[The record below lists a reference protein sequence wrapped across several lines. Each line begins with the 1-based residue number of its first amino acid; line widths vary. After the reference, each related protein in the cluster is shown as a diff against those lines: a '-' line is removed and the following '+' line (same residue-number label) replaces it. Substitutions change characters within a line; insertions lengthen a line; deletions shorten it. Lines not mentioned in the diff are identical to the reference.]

1 MEDGRIKWSRFQ
13 KRNNLERNLYENRIN
28 TTTMQKNHFQRL
40 LIGTWE
46 LENGGSIFEIK
57 ENNHLSFRK
66 GNGTDTYILEE
77 EEGMLLLTI
86 PSIIEKS
93 EVLSI
98 TPTELVVKE
107 FEPGSSDSRVR
118 SFRRLGEYEDD

>member
-1 MEDGRIKWSRFQ
+1 
-13 KRNNLERNLYENRIN
+13 
-28 TTTMQKNHFQRL
+28 MQKNHFQKL

-46 LENGGSIFEIK
+46 LENGGPIVEIK
-57 ENNHLSFRK
+57 ENNKMTLRN
-66 GNGTDTYILEE
+66 GNGADSYVLEE

-86 PSIIEKS
+86 PAVIEKS

-107 FEPGSSDSRVR
+107 FAPGSSESRVR
-118 SFRRLGEYEDD
+118 SFRRLGEYEE

>member
-1 MEDGRIKWSRFQ
+1 
-13 KRNNLERNLYENRIN
+13 
-28 TTTMQKNHFQRL
+28 MQKNHFEKL

-46 LENGGSIFEIK
+46 LENGGPVIEIK
-57 ENNHLSFRK
+57 ENNRMKIQGGQSGEGSDSF
-66 GNGTDTYILEE
+66 ILEE
-77 EEGMLLLTI
+77 EEGMILLTI
-86 PSIIEKS
+86 PSVIEKS

-118 SFRRLGEYEDD
+118 SFRRLGEYDED

>member
-1 MEDGRIKWSRFQ
+1 
-13 KRNNLERNLYENRIN
+13 
-28 TTTMQKNHFQRL
+28 MQKNHFQKL

-46 LENGGSIFEIK
+46 LENGGPIIEIK
-57 ENNHLSFRK
+57 ENNKMALRN
-66 GNGTDTYILEE
+66 GNSADSYVLEE

-86 PSIIEKS
+86 PSVIEKS

-107 FEPGSSDSRVR
+107 FEPGSSESRVR
-118 SFRRLGEYEDD
+118 SFRRLGEYEEDETGN

>member
-1 MEDGRIKWSRFQ
+1 MDA
-13 KRNNLERNLYENRIN
+13 
-28 TTTMQKNHFQRL
+28 MQINHFQKL

-46 LENGGSIFEIK
+46 LENGGPVVEIK
-57 ENNHLSFRK
+57 ENNKMALRD
-66 GNGTDTYILEE
+66 GNGADAYTLEE

-86 PSIIEKS
+86 PSVIEQS

-107 FEPGSSDSRVR
+107 FELGSSESRVR
-118 SFRRLGEYEDD
+118 SFRRLGEYDGDEYDGQE

>member
-1 MEDGRIKWSRFQ
+1 
-13 KRNNLERNLYENRIN
+13 
-28 TTTMQKNHFQRL
+28 MQKNHFQKL

-46 LENGGSIFEIK
+46 LENGGPILEIK
-57 ENNHLSFRK
+57 ENNKMALCN
-66 GNGTDTYILEE
+66 GNSADSYVLEE

-86 PSIIEKS
+86 PSVIEKS

-107 FEPGSSDSRVR
+107 FEPGSSESRVR
-118 SFRRLGEYEDD
+118 SFRRLGEYEEDETGN

>member
-1 MEDGRIKWSRFQ
+1 
-13 KRNNLERNLYENRIN
+13 
-28 TTTMQKNHFQRL
+28 MQKNHFQKL

-46 LENGGSIFEIK
+46 LENGGPILEIK
-57 ENNHLSFRK
+57 ENNKMALRN
-66 GNGTDTYILEE
+66 GNSADSYVLEE

-86 PSIIEKS
+86 PSVIEKS

-107 FEPGSSDSRVR
+107 FEPGSSESRVR
-118 SFRRLGEYEDD
+118 SFRRLGEYEEDETGN

>member
-1 MEDGRIKWSRFQ
+1 
-13 KRNNLERNLYENRIN
+13 
-28 TTTMQKNHFQRL
+28 MQKNHFEKL

-46 LENGGSIFEIK
+46 LENGGPVIDLK
-57 ENNHLSFRK
+57 ENNKMKIQNGEGSDSEGSESF
-66 GNGTDTYILEE
+66 ILEE
-77 EEGMLLLTI
+77 EEGMILLTI

-107 FEPGSSDSRVR
+107 FEPGSSESRVR
-118 SFRRLGEYEDD
+118 SFRRLGEFEEE

>member
-1 MEDGRIKWSRFQ
+1 
-13 KRNNLERNLYENRIN
+13 
-28 TTTMQKNHFQRL
+28 MQKNHFQKL

-46 LENGGSIFEIK
+46 LENGGPIVEIK
-57 ENNHLSFRK
+57 ENNKMALRN
-66 GNGTDTYILEE
+66 GNSGDSYVLEE

-86 PSIIEKS
+86 PSVIEKS

-107 FEPGSSDSRVR
+107 FEPGSSESRVR
-118 SFRRLGEYEDD
+118 SFRRLGEYEEDETGN

>member
-1 MEDGRIKWSRFQ
+1 
-13 KRNNLERNLYENRIN
+13 
-28 TTTMQKNHFQRL
+28 MQKNHFEKL

-46 LENGGSIFEIK
+46 LENGGPVIELN
-57 ENNHLSFRK
+57 ENNRMKILKNQSGEGSDSF
-66 GNGTDTYILEE
+66 ILEE

-86 PSIIEKS
+86 PFVIEKS

-107 FEPGSSDSRVR
+107 FEPGSSESRVR
-118 SFRRLGEYEDD
+118 SFRRLGEYEEDE

>member
-1 MEDGRIKWSRFQ
+1 
-13 KRNNLERNLYENRIN
+13 
-28 TTTMQKNHFQRL
+28 MQKNHFEKL

-46 LENGGSIFEIK
+46 LENGGPVIEIK
-57 ENNHLSFRK
+57 ENNRMKIQGGQGGEGSDSF
-66 GNGTDTYILEE
+66 ILEE
-77 EEGMLLLTI
+77 EEGMILLTI
-86 PSIIEKS
+86 PSVIEKS

-118 SFRRLGEYEDD
+118 SFRRLGEYDED

>member
-1 MEDGRIKWSRFQ
+1 
-13 KRNNLERNLYENRIN
+13 
-28 TTTMQKNHFQRL
+28 MQKNHFEKL

-46 LENGGSIFEIK
+46 LENGGPVIELN
-57 ENNHLSFRK
+57 ENNRMKILKNQSGEGSDSF
-66 GNGTDTYILEE
+66 ILEE

-86 PSIIEKS
+86 PSVIEKS

-107 FEPGSSDSRVR
+107 FEPGSSESRVR
-118 SFRRLGEYEDD
+118 SFRRLGGYEEE